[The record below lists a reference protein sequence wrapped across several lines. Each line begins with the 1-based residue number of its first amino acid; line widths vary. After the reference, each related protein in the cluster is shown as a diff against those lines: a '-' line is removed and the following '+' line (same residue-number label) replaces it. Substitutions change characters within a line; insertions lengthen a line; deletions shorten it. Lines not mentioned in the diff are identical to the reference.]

1 MSGSV
6 FEYRDDSEVW
16 LNDLMENHYEE
27 ALSRVDSLLA
37 GTTRDENGCWVRPTA
52 RRPKMKFRGRQV
64 SAARFVYC
72 VLNREVISERVVI
85 RHRCHNERC
94 CRPEHL
100 QSGSARDNKQD
111 DWEYLAN
118 GVNYD
123 LL

>member
-1 MSGSV
+1 M
-6 FEYRDDSEVW
+6 
-16 LNDLMENHYEE
+16 
-27 ALSRVDSLLA
+27 LLA
-37 GTTRDENGCWVRPTA
+37 GTTVDEHGCWVRATV
-52 RRPKMKFRGRQV
+52 RRPKLRFRNRQV

-100 QSGSARDNKQD
+100 QPGSAADNKRD
-111 DWEYLAN
+111 DWEYWAN
-118 GVNYD
+118 GVNPK

>member
-27 ALSRVDSLLA
+27 ALSRVNSLLS
-37 GTTRDENGCWVRPTA
+37 GTTSDENGCWVRATA

-72 VLNREVISERVVI
+72 VLHREVISERVVI

-111 DWEYLAN
+111 DWDYWAN